1 MVFINRYSK
10 IMPQHPSPEDVKNVF
25 DSYYKADNPIWEAF
39 SEKIKVR
46 EFKKSQ
52 ILKEYNEVEKYLNI
66 IIKGSAGSFVWDGN
80 RDICINLLY
89 EKSFISDYLS
99 FLNQKPTV
107 IKVEALEDITLWSIN
122 HKDLNE
128 LYSRSETGLRIGKA
142 VSEMLYIRKQQQQI
156 DLLTLTPQ
164 ERYLK
169 LIESSPEIFQR
180 TPLKVIASYLGLTA
194 ESLSRIRKRITEK

>member
-1 MVFINRYSK
+1 
-10 IMPQHPSPEDVKNVF
+10 MPHNPSPENVKKIF
-25 DSYYKADNPIWEAF
+25 DSYYVSDTNIWDAF
-39 SEKIKVR
+39 SEKIEIRK
-46 EFKKSQ
+46 FKKSQ
-52 ILKEYNEVEKYLNI
+52 IIKEYNEVEKYLNI
-66 IIKGSAGSFVWDGN
+66 IIKGSAGLFVWDGS

-99 FLNQKPTV
+99 FLNQQPTV
-107 IKVEALEDITLWSIN
+107 IKVEALEDITLWSIT
-122 HKDLNE
+122 HKDLKE
-128 LYSRSETGLRIGKA
+128 LYSRSESGLRIGKA

-156 DLLTLTPQ
+156 DLLTLSPQ
-164 ERYLK
+164 ERYIK

>member
-1 MVFINRYSK
+1 
-10 IMPQHPSPEDVKNVF
+10 MPHNPSPENVKKIF
-25 DSYYKADNPIWEAF
+25 DSYYVSDTNIWDAF
-39 SEKIKVR
+39 SEKIEIRK
-46 EFKKSQ
+46 FKKSQ
-52 ILKEYNEVEKYLNI
+52 IIKEYNEVEKYLNI
-66 IIKGSAGSFVWDGN
+66 IIKGSAGLFVWDGS

-99 FLNQKPTV
+99 FLNQQPTV
-107 IKVEALEDITLWSIN
+107 IKVEALEDITLWSIT
-122 HKDLNE
+122 HKDLKE
-128 LYSRSETGLRIGKA
+128 LYSRSESGLRIGKA

-156 DLLTLTPQ
+156 DLLTLSPQ
-164 ERYLK
+164 DRYIK